1 VDHIALLTP
10 RQVIPAAIVEYLE
23 GLYGRDGVVDA
34 QELYYRVKYEKSE
47 VEMRPLFFFGAIPD
61 LPIRYF
67 LPARIHSRLLRQQ
80 ESDAPHDSES
90 ARISKRPLA
99 RSSAVGCREIAVS
112 SDHLVVAHFAGAR
125 LSSWDWI

>member
-80 ESDAPHDSES
+80 ESDAPHDF
-90 ARISKRPLA
+90 
-99 RSSAVGCREIAVS
+99 REC
-112 SDHLVVAHFAGAR
+112 SDKQAAACAQLGGRMQRDCCF
-125 LSSWDWI
+125 